1 MLLWSHQSSTEDLF
15 LLWFRE
21 GLQPLTW
28 LTGPQMAWLDIRLS
42 RHLLCHMV
50 LPRIYLGLL
59 SVSCFHIWTTHA
71 VFLLL
76 HLPDTHSQVPAQVSF
91 FQGNLPPASSL
102 FIYFCLRR
110 VCVAAQA
117 FLELWR
123 AGAALVP
130 VLGLLFAGP
139 LFLWCT
145 GSWCSWGS
153 VLAACGLNSS
163 VRQLQSTGSVV

>member
-50 LPRIYLGLL
+50 LPRI
-59 SVSCFHIWTTHA
+59 
-71 VFLLL
+71 L

-102 FIYFCLRR
+102 FIYFCLRG

-153 VLAACGLNSS
+153 VLAACGLSSS